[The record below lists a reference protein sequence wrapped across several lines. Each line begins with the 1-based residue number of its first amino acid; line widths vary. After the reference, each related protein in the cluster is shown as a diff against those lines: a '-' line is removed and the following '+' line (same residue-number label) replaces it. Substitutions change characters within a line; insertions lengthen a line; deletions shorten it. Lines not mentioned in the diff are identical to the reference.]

1 MSELLMGAVSGPVS
15 AHRTQA
21 LWDGVHQGGHGW
33 PWGPPGA
40 QLPDAED
47 QLGLAVPQQGC

>member
-1 MSELLMGAVSGPVS
+1 MGAVSGPVS

-40 QLPDAED
+40 RLPDAED
-47 QLGLAVPQQGC
+47 QLVLAAPQQGC